1 MFRRPRRPSAP
12 AIGRDDGRAETS
24 GGDDLLT
31 LLTAIEQSALD
42 IYARHGLPRAPG
54 HYRRRRE
61 DEAWELLGEDM
72 DVAARWAMVDVG
84 DGWRYASLEALG
96 AHAAQVEVRQASA
109 MLSAC
114 KGLRQRLAGR
124 APVTPQDLADS
135 IRLGA
140 AWRARE
146 APSALPADSSP
157 LSFRP
162 PLDETRTDP

>member
-1 MFRRPRRPSAP
+1 MFRRPPRLPAP
-12 AIGRDDGRAETS
+12 VVGSDDGRAETA

-31 LLTAIEQSALD
+31 LLAAIERSALEL
-42 IYARHGLPRAPG
+42 YARHGLPHAPG
-54 HYRRRRE
+54 HYRRRQE
-61 DEAWELLGEDM
+61 DEVWELLGEDLK
-72 DVAARWAMVDVG
+72 AAERWAMVDVG

-96 AHAAQVEVRQASA
+96 AHAAHAEVRQASA

-124 APVTPQDLADS
+124 APVTAQDLADS

-146 APSALPADSSP
+146 ATPALPGDGSP
-157 LSFRP
+157 LSFQRI
-162 PLDETRTDP
+162 DETRSDR